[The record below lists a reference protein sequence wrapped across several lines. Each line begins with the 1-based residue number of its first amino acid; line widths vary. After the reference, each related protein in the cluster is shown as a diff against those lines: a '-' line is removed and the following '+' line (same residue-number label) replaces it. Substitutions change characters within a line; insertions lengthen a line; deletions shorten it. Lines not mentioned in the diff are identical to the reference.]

1 MFYRALIAIV
11 SFAAIVHAASI
22 AASLAEYKATLKV
35 TAISG
40 ITASSISGVT
50 FHPGSK
56 TLYAVDNGTNAMY
69 EFTTGGALLRSIATT
84 GFQDIEGIA
93 HQTGTYFYIAEEG
106 TSSIVRISIP
116 ASGTGPVSRSNGTAL
131 TLAGNWANNGL
142 EGVSY
147 CPSNKTA
154 FAVKERLPPQLYHIA
169 LDSPGNPVSAFAND
183 PFNIENKSGDAADVF
198 ALSDGNFLIVDQEEN
213 KLVGYSASGQ
223 ILSELSL
230 KEMTQPEG
238 VAFDTSNGTIYIAGE
253 PRQLFVFRNTTAP
266 VQTSHSDKLLFDF
279 RLIRCGKSGIGIC
292 RLSMPFAVPVSIA
305 FLTVQGKLIKA
316 YDKTVH
322 SGINTFVFDLTPQSS
337 GVVLCR
343 LNAGLFQ
350 QSVHFLSF

>member
-11 SFAAIVHAASI
+11 SFAAVVNALSI
-22 AASLAEYKATLKV
+22 AASLSDYKATLKI

-40 ITASSISGVT
+40 ITGTNLSGVT

-56 TLYAVDNGTNAMY
+56 TLYAVDNGTSEIFELTSA
-69 EFTTGGALLRSIATT
+69 GDLLRKISTA

-93 HQTGTYFYIAEEG
+93 HQTGQYFYIAEEG

-116 ASGTGPVSRSNGTAL
+116 ASGTGPVSRSNGTVL

-147 CPSNKTA
+147 CPSNKTVY
-154 FAVKERLPPQLYHIA
+154 AVKERVPPRLYRIA

-183 PFNIENKSGDAADVF
+183 PFNIENKSGDAADIL
-198 ALSDGNFLIVDQEEN
+198 ALADGNFLIVDQEEN

-266 VQTSHSDKLLFDF
+266 VQTSHSDKLLIDF
-279 RLIRCGKSGIGIC
+279 RLNRCGKSGIGIC
-292 RLSMPFAVPVSIA
+292 RLSLPFAVPVSIA
-305 FLTVQGKLIKA
+305 FLTIQGKLIKA
-316 YDKTVH
+316 YDKTAH
-322 SGINTFVFDLTPQSS
+322 SGMNTFVVDLNTHVS

-350 QSVHFLSF
+350 ESVHFLSF